1 MTRTPVDDGPAMA
14 ARNPAAFEL
23 FQVLVALAEDGG
35 SGLGAFEA
43 PREAAAFK
51 QARDAFLRE
60 AGIDRRRTGG
70 DPLTAAYHAM
80 DEAVHD
86 LLGAT
91 MFAGIETGLLF
102 AGFLRGLRG
111 TFPERLCPACRGL
124 GTPDP
129 HESVPTDC
137 AACAG
142 AGYVPARFGPE
153 TTTEGR

>member
-1 MTRTPVDDGPAMA
+1 MTRNHAAHGPAMA
-14 ARNPAAFEL
+14 ARNPAAYEL
-23 FQVLVALAEDGG
+23 YQCLVALAEDGG
-35 SGLGAFEA
+35 AGLGTFEA
-43 PREAAAFK
+43 PREAAAFR
-51 QARDAFLRE
+51 QARDAFLRTS
-60 AGIDRRRTGG
+60 GIDRRSLGR
-70 DPLTAAYHAM
+70 DPLTAAFHTM

-91 MFAGIETGLLF
+91 MFAGIETGVLF

-124 GTPDP
+124 GATAP

-153 TTTEGR
+153 AGAEGG